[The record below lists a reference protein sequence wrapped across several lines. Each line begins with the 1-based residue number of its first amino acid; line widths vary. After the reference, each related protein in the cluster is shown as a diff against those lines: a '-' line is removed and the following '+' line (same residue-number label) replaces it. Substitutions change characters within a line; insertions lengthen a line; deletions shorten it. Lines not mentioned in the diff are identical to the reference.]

1 MDGDEGK
8 LEVITPL
15 TEKVVDFYGDH
26 IPVAQAN
33 GDELYVPLRPLV
45 DAIGLDRGSQQ
56 KRIQRDKVMAKRSR
70 LVAMRGADGRVRD
83 QLCLPLDLLPGW
95 LFGIDTSRVRPE
107 IQDKLDLYREQA
119 FRVLWGAFKGEII
132 PYAAAPA
139 TSGLTMAQQTLE
151 MITAMQHLAQQQ
163 VEMERRV
170 TNVEGRQEVM
180 ATYMRGFI
188 EDTRKRLQDS
198 EQRVS
203 GLELRLDAGAT
214 ISEAQAA
221 EIALAVKNVGNALE
235 QHGGSGGYAKVYSE
249 MYRRYRVSSYKNLS
263 RAKYDEVLAWLSR
276 WYDEISVAKLESSG
290 AIQ

>member
-15 TEKVVDFYGDH
+15 TEKVVDFYGDQ

-56 KRIQRDKVMAKRSR
+56 KRIQRDKVMSKRSR

-107 IQDKLDLYREQA
+107 IQDKLDLYREQG

-180 ATYMRGFI
+180 ASYMRGFI

-235 QHGGSGGYAKVYSE
+235 QHGSSGGYAKVYSE

-276 WYDEISVAKLESSG
+276 WYDEISAAKAEPSG
-290 AIQ
+290 ATQ

>member
-1 MDGDEGK
+1 MDGDAGK

-15 TEKVVDFYGDH
+15 TEKVVDFYGDQ

-45 DAIGLDRGSQQ
+45 EAIGLDRGSQQ

-70 LVAMRGADGRVRD
+70 LVAMRGVDGRVRD

-119 FRVLWGAFKGEII
+119 FRVLWGAFKGEIM

-139 TSGLTMAQQTLE
+139 TSGLTTAQQTLE

-170 TNVEGRQEVM
+170 TNVEGRQETM
-180 ATYMRGFI
+180 ANYMRGFI

-198 EQRVS
+198 DQRVS

-235 QHGGSGGYAKVYSE
+235 QHGSSGGYAKVYSE

-276 WYDEISVAKLESSG
+276 WYDEISGAKAEPNE
-290 AIQ
+290 ATQ